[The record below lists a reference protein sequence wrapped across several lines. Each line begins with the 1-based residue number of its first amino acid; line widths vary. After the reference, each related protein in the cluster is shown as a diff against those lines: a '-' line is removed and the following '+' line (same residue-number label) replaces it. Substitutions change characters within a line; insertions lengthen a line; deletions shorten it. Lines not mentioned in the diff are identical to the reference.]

1 MLLLCSSCRSGTQLL
16 EKELPGELRQ
26 KVSNLQGSLQG
37 VLGEN
42 VDAEEEDGPPLLAG
56 VFQLTG
62 TSFLLTWNVGIPEDP
77 HAEWAHFLAWR
88 RGQAVG
94 QLASVRFS
102 ATMEESV
109 QSDEAGRVHIHEQ
122 REVCKRLTRVS
133 LEAFRY
139 TTLTGVAVMPNCA
152 PNYLEAVGSSSDSAQ
167 GKGRGAAY
175 RVACDRAHFYVQA
188 NKFGTLFTET
198 DWPMQKNFRVQA
210 KWFDDLVARA
220 KLSRD
225 QWLQYAFDSTVGFS
239 TRKRNFDALES
250 FEKDQAIATDAAAL
264 RKKIAETCP
273 KRPWKADLLQR
284 AQAAET
290 KQFFR

>member
-1 MLLLCSSCRSGTQLL
+1 M

-26 KVSNLQGSLQG
+26 RVSNLQGSLQG

-77 HAEWAHFLAWR
+77 HAEL
-88 RGQAVG
+88 
-94 QLASVRFS
+94 
-102 ATMEESV
+102 
-109 QSDEAGRVHIHEQ
+109 HIHEQ

-139 TTLTGVAVMPNCA
+139 TTLAGAAVMPNCA

-225 QWLQYAFDSTVGFS
+225 
-239 TRKRNFDALES
+239 
-250 FEKDQAIATDAAAL
+250 
-264 RKKIAETCP
+264 
-273 KRPWKADLLQR
+273 
-284 AQAAET
+284 
-290 KQFFR
+290 

>member
-1 MLLLCSSCRSGTQLL
+1 M

-225 QWLQYAFDSTVGFS
+225 ASPWIVIGTSLDVTSSLPSSFTPST
-239 TRKRNFDALES
+239 
-250 FEKDQAIATDAAAL
+250 
-264 RKKIAETCP
+264 
-273 KRPWKADLLQR
+273 
-284 AQAAET
+284 
-290 KQFFR
+290 